1 MNQPNFFDRESAGG
15 GTDAAR
21 LVLYAFGEF
30 QSRGHLLAERE
41 LPLDRLRGALR
52 RAAESFDVDE
62 LDDEQASSAM
72 SALGARVRRVP
83 SFFAKHPYR
92 VTVPTAL
99 AERARDFYRQQKSAG
114 EAVEG

>member
-1 MNQPNFFDRESAGG
+1 MTQPNFFEREKAG

-30 QSRGHLLAERE
+30 QARGKVLAERD

-52 RAAESFDVDE
+52 RAAESLGVEE
-62 LDDEQASSAM
+62 LDDEQASEAM

-92 VTVPTAL
+92 VTVPAPL
-99 AERARDFYRQQKSAG
+99 AERAQDFYRQQRSAA